1 MKLKQIVIDKTDLT
15 LTKEKKTIKYGEE
28 FEVKDEA
35 RVNEILNATYKGKP
49 VAALVEEVVIVDD
62 KDTVDGSKLND
73 DEVIEVVAKE
83 VKKTKRT
90 TKKVSK

>member
-1 MKLKQIVIDKTDLT
+1 MKLKQIVCDRTDLT
-15 LTKEKKTIKYGEE
+15 LTKEKKTIKHGEE

-35 RVNEILNATYKGKP
+35 RVKEILNATYKGKP
-49 VAALVEEVVIVDD
+49 VAALVEEVIVVDD
-62 KDTVDGSKLND
+62 KDTVDGSQLND